1 VLQKVLKKKSYCGSL
16 AFWVSC
22 VQNGGRKEKGWE
34 EKMMAAK
41 DVRKQEIIQRAVKFG
56 ILMFQG
62 MVVGAVVGPLMAYC
76 FIVVLYCL
84 GMVSHFA
91 LKEWEEAF
99 MIGWGIAIPAG
110 ALIGGLRLG
119 YRASMLIGALVG
131 VLFCYIFLLFAL
143 WQGKGKFPSGYD
155 FTWMLMTMFG
165 GVMISLPIKWLGDK
179 WAGQGHTQTDS
190 KVIEWLSVGTIC
202 ILLFAWWL
210 AGHLMSKSTAK
221 APQARL
227 ISVEYLSKPSPQGIL
242 LSIRVEA
249 EAKEPIKSVYLV
261 DAKQHGL
268 HTLKLLQAIGPSRY
282 SFGGELL
289 IKEDKPQKFFLAL
302 VTPSGRLSY
311 ELVLP
316 QKPAKERR

>member
-1 VLQKVLKKKSYCGSL
+1 MME
-16 AFWVSC
+16 A
-22 VQNGGRKEKGWE
+22 KE
-34 EKMMAAK
+34 
-41 DVRKQEIIQRAVKFG
+41 VRKQEIIQRAVKFG

-131 VLFCYIFLLFAL
+131 VLFGYSFLFFLLL
-143 WQGKGKFPSGYD
+143 QGKGKLPSGYFPD
-155 FTWMLMTMFG
+155 FVWMLMTMLG
-165 GVMISLPIKWLGDK
+165 GIIITLPIKWLGDK

>member
-1 VLQKVLKKKSYCGSL
+1 VLQKLLKKKSYCSSL
-16 AFWVSC
+16 AFWFSC
-22 VQNGGRKEKGWE
+22 VQNGGGKEKGWE
-34 EKMMAAK
+34 EKMMEAK
-41 DVRKQEIIQRAVKFG
+41 EVRKQEIIQRAVKFG

-131 VLFCYIFLLFAL
+131 VLFCYSFLLFAL

-155 FTWMLMTMFG
+155 FMWMLMTMFG
-165 GVMISLPIKWLGDK
+165 GVMISLPIKWLSGK

-227 ISVEYLSKPSPQGIL
+227 ISVECVSKPSPQGVL

-261 DAKQHGL
+261 DPKHDVHEL
-268 HTLKLLQAIGPSRY
+268 RLLQAIGQSRY

-289 IKEDKPQKFFLAL
+289 IKEDKPQRFILAL
-302 VTPSGRLSY
+302 ITPSGHLSHD
-311 ELVLP
+311 LVLP
-316 QKPAKERR
+316 PKQAKERR